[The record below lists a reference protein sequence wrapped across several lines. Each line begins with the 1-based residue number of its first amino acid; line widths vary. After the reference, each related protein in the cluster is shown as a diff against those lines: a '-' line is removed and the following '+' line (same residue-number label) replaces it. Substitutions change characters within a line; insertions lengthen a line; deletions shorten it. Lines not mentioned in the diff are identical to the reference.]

1 MDPSIFNSVDEF
13 LKAARAA
20 KKTDKEQ
27 IAEKLGPLLD
37 DEATVAVPPDLLF
50 SIDGLLER
58 HGDEALRSIAIFC
71 LGRWAQIHQEWL
83 QQHIEHD
90 NIESALWTMNDT
102 AKLSLLIQNLAELGS
117 FGGDDSWKAMLKRT
131 VGQAVLE
138 NLEERGMSPDD
149 LEG

>member
-1 MDPSIFNSVDEF
+1 MDPSAFNSVDAF

-27 IAEKLGPLLD
+27 IADKLGPLLD
-37 DEATVAVPPDLLF
+37 DAATVAIPPELLSPIEDLV
-50 SIDGLLER
+50 ER
-58 HGDEALRSIAIFC
+58 YGDEALRSTAIFC
-71 LGRWAQIHQEWL
+71 LGRWAEVHQEWL
-83 QQHIEHD
+83 EQHILMD

-117 FGGDDSWKAMLKRT
+117 FGGDDDWRAMLKRT

>member
-1 MDPSIFNSVDEF
+1 MDPSAFNSVDEF

-20 KKTDKEQ
+20 KKTDKQQ
-27 IAEKLGPLLD
+27 IADKLGPLLD
-37 DEATVAVPPDLLF
+37 DAATVAVPPDLLS
-50 SIDGLLER
+50 SIEALVER
-58 HGDEALRSIAIFC
+58 YGDEALRSTAIFC
-71 LGRWAQIHQEWL
+71 LGRWAEVHQEWL
-83 QQHIEHD
+83 EQHILMD

-117 FGGDDSWKAMLKRT
+117 FGGDDDWRAMLKRT